1 MRIRVLKAPGGRGM
15 EAERISALLR
25 KKVKSIGRSDQP
37 HPELEIEGGK
47 PKDIRTLLKGGYE
60 LLEWKE
66 KEKAW
71 VNPRTPPK

>member
-37 HPELEIEGGK
+37 HPVLEIKGGT
-47 PKDIRTLLKGGYE
+47 PEDTQTLLDNKYE
-60 LLEWKE
+60 LLVRK
-66 KEKAW
+66 KKTVW
-71 VNPRTPPK
+71 VNPRFYS